1 VPAPRSHA
9 LAGAARA
16 CAAQAVALLCA
27 ALALVCA
34 ALVLALARGKAPP
47 PRVVLVTLDTTRA
60 DHLGLYGY
68 FRDTSPRLDAF
79 AASATVYE
87 RALAPMATTLPSHA
101 SLLTARAPLEHG
113 VLANLAHGGR
123 RFVPA
128 PGLRSFA
135 EVCREAG
142 YRTAA
147 FVSAAPLE
155 RGSGLEAGFEIY
167 HEPGAGYPQRRGE
180 FTTNAALRWL
190 AGVGDEPFFLWV
202 HYYDAHWPF
211 DPPAEFS
218 GLFRAD
224 AALERF
230 LAERR
235 IADRSQRPGSG
246 VEETREA
253 TDAYDAELRYQ
264 DAQLGRLLE
273 ALAARADWDRT
284 AVVVV
289 GDHGEGLAQHG
300 EAAHGGTWHEQ
311 LHVPLVVRVPGREPA
326 RVARPTAVADV
337 LPTLL
342 RQLEAPGLAPFLD
355 QASDGAAGE
364 GVLSQ
369 DSGRRIGRPGY
380 RYALTAA
387 RWKYLRTDL
396 GGGAFSEALYDLETD
411 PFELAEVAG
420 VHRER
425 VRELAAEL
433 DARLAAQ
440 ERAASALRGG
450 APALA
455 PAVDPELARR
465 LESLGYAERGE

>member
-1 VPAPRSHA
+1 
-9 LAGAARA
+9 
-16 CAAQAVALLCA
+16 
-27 ALALVCA
+27 
-34 ALVLALARGKAPP
+34 
-47 PRVVLVTLDTTRA
+47 
-60 DHLGLYGY
+60 
-68 FRDTSPRLDAF
+68 
-79 AASATVYE
+79 
-87 RALAPMATTLPSHA
+87 
-101 SLLTARAPLEHG
+101 
-113 VLANLAHGGR
+113 
-123 RFVPA
+123 
-128 PGLRSFA
+128 
-135 EVCREAG
+135 
-142 YRTAA
+142 
-147 FVSAAPLE
+147 
-155 RGSGLEAGFEIY
+155 
-167 HEPGAGYPQRRGE
+167 
-180 FTTNAALRWL
+180 
-190 AGVGDEPFFLWV
+190 
-202 HYYDAHWPF
+202 
-211 DPPAEFS
+211 
-218 GLFRAD
+218 
-224 AALERF
+224 
-230 LAERR
+230 
-235 IADRSQRPGSG
+235 
-246 VEETREA
+246 
-253 TDAYDAELRYQ
+253 
-264 DAQLGRLLE
+264 
-273 ALAARADWDRT
+273 
-284 AVVVV
+284 
-289 GDHGEGLAQHG
+289 
-300 EAAHGGTWHEQ
+300 
-311 LHVPLVVRVPGREPA
+311 
-326 RVARPTAVADV
+326 VADV